1 MGAWWSTTLREG
13 ERSLSQLWL
22 DYHVSR
28 LRRTGEGQALSAS
41 ELLERVR
48 RDYPV
53 PALLDFRMSSKGYVL
68 VDRSSLGVEVD
79 RDQVR
84 SC

>member
-1 MGAWWSTTLREG
+1 MGAWWSTTCGRASAL
-13 ERSLSQLWL
+13 LSQLWL

-53 PALLDFRMSSKGYVL
+53 PALLDFRMSSKG
-68 VDRSSLGVEVD
+68 
-79 RDQVR
+79 
-84 SC
+84 